1 MRLLIIT
8 QAVDRTDPVLG
19 FFLDWIV
26 LFARECD
33 QVQVICLREGE
44 HDLPGNVAVHSLGK
58 ESGVSRIKYLA
69 RFYWYLVTLH
79 RRYDTVFV
87 HMNPEYIVLGGL
99 WWRLWGKRIGLW
111 YVHSSVTRI
120 LHLATKLT
128 HLVFTTSP
136 ESFLIHSPKV
146 QVMGHGIPVGIFS
159 VPETTLR
166 GQEDPHREVQIMT
179 VGRVSQTKR
188 IGEMLLALDELYRR
202 GNRFAFTIVGAPV
215 TEADIAYQDH
225 LNTEIAQRPYTVAS
239 AGPIAYRDLPHMLA
253 RADIFLNLSATES
266 MDKAVLESL
275 AASVPVVS
283 SNKAFRP
290 VLEKYRLFC
299 ADTEPATIA
308 DAIESY
314 LKRNDHEEVRESL
327 RSYVEQQ
334 HSLSRL
340 IPAIMQVYKEYSG
353 KS

>member
-19 FFLDWIV
+19 FFLDWIA

-33 QVQVICLREGE
+33 EVHVICLKEGE
-44 HDLPGNVAVHSLGK
+44 YDLPGNVTVHSLGK
-58 ESGVSRIKYLA
+58 EAGASRIKYLV

-79 RRYDTVFV
+79 RRYDAVFV
-87 HMNPEYIVLGGL
+87 HMNPEYILLGGL
-99 WWRLWGKRIGLW
+99 WWRLWGKKIGLW

-120 LHLATKLT
+120 LRFATKLT

-136 ESFLIHSPKV
+136 ESFLIHSRKV
-146 QVMGHGIPVGIFS
+146 QVMGHGIPVGLFS

-166 GQEDPHREVQIMT
+166 GHGGPHEEVQIMT
-179 VGRVSQTKR
+179 IGRVSRTKR

-202 GNRFAFTIVGAPV
+202 GTRFTFTIVGAPA
-215 TEADIAYQDH
+215 TESDVVYRDQLD
-225 LNTEIAQRPYTVAS
+225 TEIAQRPYAVVST
-239 AGPIAYRDLPHMLA
+239 GPIAYRDLPHMLA
-253 RADIFLNLSATES
+253 RADVFLNLSATES
-266 MDKAVLESL
+266 MDKAVLESF
-275 AASVPVVS
+275 AAGVPVVS
-283 SNKAFRP
+283 SNKAFRA

-299 ADTEPATIA
+299 ADTEPGTVA

-314 LKRNDHEEVRESL
+314 LRRTDREDVREGL

-340 IPAIMQVYKEYSG
+340 IPAIMHTYVRD
-353 KS
+353 

>member
-19 FFLDWIV
+19 FFLDWIA
-26 LFARECD
+26 LFARECE

-44 HDLPGNVAVHSLGK
+44 HDLPGNVTVHSLGK
-58 ESGVSRIKYLA
+58 ESGASRIKYLV
-69 RFYWYLVTLH
+69 RFYWYLLVLH
-79 RRYDTVFV
+79 RRYDAVFV

-111 YVHSSVTRI
+111 YVHSSVTRT
-120 LHLATKLT
+120 LRLATKLT

-136 ESFLIHSPKV
+136 ESFLIHSSKV

-179 VGRVSQTKR
+179 VGRVSRTKR

-202 GNRFAFTIVGAPV
+202 GSRFAFTIVGAPV
-215 TEADIAYQDH
+215 TEADVAYRDQ
-225 LNTEIAQRPYTVAS
+225 LNAEIAQRPYTVVS

-253 RADIFLNLSATES
+253 RADVFLNLSATES
-266 MDKAVLESL
+266 MDKAVLESF
-275 AASVPVVS
+275 AAGVPVVS

-299 ADTEPATIA
+299 ADTEPDTVA

-314 LKRNDHEEVRESL
+314 IRREDRGSVRDDL
-327 RSYVEQQ
+327 RSYVEAH
-334 HSLSRL
+334 HSLARL
-340 IPAIMQVYKEYSG
+340 IPAIIQGYVRD
-353 KS
+353 